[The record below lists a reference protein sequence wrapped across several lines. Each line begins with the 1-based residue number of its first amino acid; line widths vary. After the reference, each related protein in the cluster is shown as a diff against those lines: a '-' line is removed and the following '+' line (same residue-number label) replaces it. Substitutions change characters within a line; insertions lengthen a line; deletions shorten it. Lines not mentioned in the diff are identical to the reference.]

1 MLIRRRPPVTIPS
14 LAWQGSQLDGASPAN
29 ILEAIVWHK
38 EKEVEQM
45 RQRLSLAELQQHIQ
59 QAPPPQDFLG
69 ALRRSPH
76 PVAIIAEVKKAS
88 PSKGILRP
96 DFDPLAIAQAYAAAG
111 ASCLSVLTDEKFFQG
126 SGAYL
131 QQIRAQVKLPILCK
145 EFILD
150 PYQIL
155 WARSLGADAILL
167 IAAILTDDDLRYFLK
182 LTQHLGMTA
191 LVEVHNQTELERVLH
206 LPGIN
211 LIGINNRD
219 LTTFQVDLETT
230 QRLIGQ
236 IQDQSLTVV
245 SESGIFSPAHLQAL
259 QAWGIRAALVGEA
272 LVKAPDP
279 GAALRQLL
287 EVSP

>member
-1 MLIRRRPPVTIPS
+1 
-14 LAWQGSQLDGASPAN
+14 
-29 ILEAIVWHK
+29 
-38 EKEVEQM
+38 
-45 RQRLSLAELQQHIQ
+45 
-59 QAPPPQDFLG
+59 
-69 ALRRSPH
+69 
-76 PVAIIAEVKKAS
+76 
-88 PSKGILRP
+88 
-96 DFDPLAIAQAYAAAG
+96 
-111 ASCLSVLTDEKFFQG
+111 
-126 SGAYL
+126 
-131 QQIRAQVKLPILCK
+131 
-145 EFILD
+145 
-150 PYQIL
+150 
-155 WARSLGADAILL
+155 
-167 IAAILTDDDLRYFLK
+167 
-182 LTQHLGMTA
+182 MTA

-219 LTTFQVDLETT
+219 LTTFQVDLTTT
-230 QRLIGQ
+230 QRLICQ